1 MNDQELVVLITAPS
15 TEVAEKLAHAL
26 VEARLAAC
34 VNLLPAVQ
42 SIYRW
47 EGQVQSEQEI
57 LMLVKTRL
65 ELFESQL
72 VPAVKA
78 LHPYQVPEIIA
89 LPLVA
94 GSQSYLDWI
103 RAETT

>member
-15 TEVAEKLAHAL
+15 MEVAEKLAHAL

-72 VPAVKA
+72 VPAVQA
-78 LHPYQVPEIIA
+78 LHPYQVPEIVA

-103 RAETT
+103 RAETK